1 MAICISKSLSL
12 FPAWPPGCLRCWL
25 AGCLACLLPALL
37 ALLSALLAGWLTGY
51 LSALLVGCLAGCL
64 LLLLLLPPLAS
75 ISTHKFANYHA
86 AKNEFCYID
95 ITIYKN
101 LSNVYITFRMVVYMS
116 M

>member
-64 LLLLLLPPLAS
+64 LLLLLQGR
-75 ISTHKFANYHA
+75 ISLSY
-86 AKNEFCYID
+86 NENALVCFMMHVD
-95 ITIYKN
+95 
-101 LSNVYITFRMVVYMS
+101 MS
-116 M
+116 CTS